1 MITKED
7 VVHIANIA
15 MLKFPEEEIDV
26 FTEKFSQVISF
37 VETIKEVNTDNVEP
51 TFQVSDDAWALKDYE
66 DNEVLTREEV
76 LQNTVEQQYGYFKI
90 LKVVE

>member
-15 MLKFPEEEIDV
+15 MLKFQEEEIDV

>member
-7 VVHIANIA
+7 VKHIADIA

-26 FTEKFSQVISF
+26 FTEKFAQVINF

-51 TFQVSDDAWALKDYE
+51 TFQINDDTEALKDYE
-66 DNEVLTREEV
+66 ENVVLTREEV
-76 LQNTVEQQYGYFKI
+76 LQNTQEQQYGYFKI

>member
-7 VVHIANIA
+7 VKHIADIA
-15 MLKFPEEEIDV
+15 MLKFPEEDIDV
-26 FTEKFSQVISF
+26 FTEKFAQVINF

-51 TFQVSDDAWALKDYE
+51 TFQINDDTEALKDYE
-66 DNEVLTREEV
+66 ENEVLTREEV
-76 LQNTVEQQYGYFKI
+76 LQNTEEQQYGYFKI